1 MSPDTALLWQTAFH
15 RASSLVAG
23 FAAEVAAIKGF
34 FWTFF
39 FLILLSFLVEPSSA
53 AT

>member
-23 FAAEVAAIKGF
+23 FAAGVAAIKGF

-39 FLILLSFLVEPSSA
+39 FLFNIAQCFG
-53 AT
+53 